1 MKKLCPGSDPGHNL
15 DTFRRN
21 MAEKFYAVKKG
32 EVPGIY
38 RTWDECKEM
47 VSGFSGAEYKSFKT
61 LEEAEAYLGVAPG
74 TYGGTE
80 EASSEN
86 KISLEEYLEQNRES
100 EAIAYVDGSFNAAN
114 MEYAYGL
121 VLYANGE
128 LYEDCGSGFDED
140 MSAMHNVAGE
150 IEGAMHAMKYCLEH
164 RIASLDIYYDYKGIE
179 CWAIGEWKT
188 NRDGTKAYKEF
199 YDSIKDI
206 LKVTFHK
213 VKGHS
218 GDIGNDRADELA
230 KQALGII

>member
-1 MKKLCPGSDPGHNL
+1 
-15 DTFRRN
+15 
-21 MAEKFYAVKKG
+21 MAEKYYAVKKG
-32 EVPGIY
+32 ENPGIY
-38 RTWDECKEM
+38 KTWDECKEQ

-61 LEEAEAYLGVAPG
+61 LAEAEEYLGLAPG
-74 TYGGTE
+74 NSKT
-80 EASSEN
+80 
-86 KISLEEYLEQNRES
+86 KQSLEEYLDQHRTS
-100 EAIAYVDGSFNAAN
+100 EAIAYVDGSFNSAN

-164 RIASLDIYYDYKGIE
+164 HIGSLDIYYDYKGIE
-179 CWAIGEWKT
+179 CWALGEWKT
-188 NRDGTKAYKEF
+188 NRDGTRAYKEF

-206 LKVTFHK
+206 LKVSFNK

-218 GDIGNDRADELA
+218 GDLGNDRADELA
-230 KQALGII
+230 KQALGIIS